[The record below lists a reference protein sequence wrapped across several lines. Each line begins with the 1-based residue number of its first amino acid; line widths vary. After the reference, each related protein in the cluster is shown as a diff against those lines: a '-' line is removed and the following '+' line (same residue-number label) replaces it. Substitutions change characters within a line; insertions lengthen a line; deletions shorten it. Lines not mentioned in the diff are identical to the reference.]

1 MSKTVKKATAVVG
14 CAMLASS
21 AIVAPAMAIESNGT
35 CDAVAIQDVSQE
47 AVATE
52 SHDAVSKVVGTF
64 VYTQDSLSSNA
75 YISGIFSKAAAT
87 LCASLPDYAVRS
99 VASDLRVS
107 GIDGL
112 SWTVPEQM
120 LEEGDSAKIIG
131 CSCASNAPGGGAVA
145 QAEVSGVSLEALVAL
160 AQSR

>member
-1 MSKTVKKATAVVG
+1 MSKTVKKATA
-14 CAMLASS
+14 
-21 AIVAPAMAIESNGT
+21 
-35 CDAVAIQDVSQE
+35 
-47 AVATE
+47 
-52 SHDAVSKVVGTF
+52 VVGTF
-64 VYTQDSLSSNA
+64 VYTQDSLSSNE

>member
-1 MSKTVKKATAVVG
+1 MSKTVKKATAVG

-21 AIVAPAMAIESNGT
+21 AVVAPAMAIESNGA
-35 CDAVAIQDVSQE
+35 CDAVAIQDASQE
-47 AVATE
+47 IVATE
-52 SHDAVSKVVGTF
+52 SHDAVSKVIGTF
-64 VYTQDSLSSNA
+64 AYTQDSLSSNE

-87 LCASLPDYAVRS
+87 LCASLPDYAVRA
-99 VASDLRVS
+99 VTSDLMVRGV
-107 GIDGL
+107 DGL

-145 QAEVSGVSLEALVAL
+145 QAEVSGVSLEALAAL